1 MDYEKI
7 FVELSS
13 YLTGFSVSELEAT
26 GLAKDFLPILIPV
39 LGKGE
44 LQEMHAQAEIISQE
58 GWTIN
63 SFRWQ
68 LRKPVQQIIA
78 LWYTGK
84 WFPDG
89 LPVQPESNSDKPGEE
104 PRRVSIASYR
114 EALVWR
120 VIKRNPSGIKWPG
133 WASWEKDPK
142 APFENLF

>member
-1 MDYEKI
+1 MKYEKL
-7 FVELSS
+7 FLELSS
-13 YLTGFSVSELEAT
+13 YLTGFSVSELGAT

-39 LGKGE
+39 LKQDE
-44 LQEMHAQAEIISQE
+44 LQKIHAKAELISRE

-63 SFRWQ
+63 SFSWE
-68 LRKPVQQIIA
+68 LRKSVQQIIA

-84 WFPDG
+84 WYPDG
-89 LPVQPESNSDKPGEE
+89 LPGPSETSCGESGED

-133 WASWEKDPK
+133 WASWETDPK
-142 APFENLF
+142 APVEHLF